1 MDGELIIDNALLRN
15 LGFFSAGGRGMG
27 EGNSEFLHVIN
38 SHTFILA
45 VHLSYS
51 RGRNMARG
59 SRAF

>member
-15 LGFFSAGGRGMG
+15 LGFFSAG
-27 EGNSEFLHVIN
+27 EGGGSNSEFLHVIN